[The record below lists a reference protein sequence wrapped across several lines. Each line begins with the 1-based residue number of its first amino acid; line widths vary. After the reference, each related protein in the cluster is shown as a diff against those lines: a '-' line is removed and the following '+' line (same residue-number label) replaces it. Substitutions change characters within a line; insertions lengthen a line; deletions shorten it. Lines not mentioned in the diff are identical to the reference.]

1 MVGTAIVANGGDQ
14 VKILCEVISEFNIDP
29 RLRTCMHVGVFSMIG
44 YAMTPVL
51 FLNMV
56 GIAAM

>member
-1 MVGTAIVANGGDQ
+1 M
-14 VKILCEVISEFNIDP
+14 KILGEVISEFNIDP
-29 RLRTCMHVGVFSMIG
+29 RLRTCMHVGVFSMIE
-44 YAMTPVL
+44 YAMTLVL

>member
-1 MVGTAIVANGGDQ
+1 MVVNGGDQ
-14 VKILCEVISEFNIDP
+14 VKIPGEVISEFNIDP
-29 RLRTCMHVGVFSMIG
+29 RLRTCMHVGVVSMIG